1 MIQGQFLF
9 IVYDEFITV
18 FNNIKTLYIE
28 KEKDNEREKW
38 LFISE

>member
-18 FNNIKTLYIE
+18 FNYIKTLYIE